1 MKIPIWQK
9 PAFQVFVFASIVVV
23 IGLLGFS
30 ISSYDKGGGFPLL
43 LLLSEITIGIGAFA
57 ALISLVVCLAME
69 IFQRPVP
76 PEKRP
81 TP

>member
-1 MKIPIWQK
+1 MKIAIWQK
-9 PAFQVFVFASIVVV
+9 PAFRVFVFASVVAV

-30 ISSYDKGGGFPLL
+30 ISSYDKGGRFPVL

-57 ALISLVVCLAME
+57 ALISLVICLATE

-76 PEKRP
+76 PEKHL